1 MAAPATESECSGD
14 DSSNKPTIA
23 SLSYSMRSRF
33 CLDENEMRKRPT
45 LTGIVLV
52 IASGSVLLPGCV
64 RRRMTVRTNPSGAM
78 VYVDHQSVGTTPVST
93 SFTYYGTRQI
103 EIIKDGYRTEKFLR
117 RFNPPWYEWP
127 GLDFVSETLW
137 PFEKRDERIIDVQL
151 SPDINVPTDAL
162 IRSGEELRSQA
173 SKGIVVGPP
182 PSVGGPTSA
191 ESVVPYGGTPAINTL
206 PSNQGFNVPSFPGS
220 LPTTPGPNGFGSPN
234 TPGAFSP
241 FFDVPPASMPAS
253 NVAPGAS
260 YRPELV
266 KP

>member
-1 MAAPATESECSGD
+1 
-14 DSSNKPTIA
+14 
-23 SLSYSMRSRF
+23 MRSRF
-33 CLDENEMRKRPT
+33 CLDENDMRKRPT
-45 LTGIVLV
+45 LIGIVLAV
-52 IASGSVLLPGCV
+52 AYGSVLLPGCV

-127 GLDFVSETLW
+127 VLDFVSETLW
-137 PFEKRDERIIDVQL
+137 PLEKRDERIIDVQL
-151 SPDINVPTDAL
+151 SPDIYVPTDAL
-162 IRSGEELRSQA
+162 IRSGEELRAQA
-173 SKGIVVGPP
+173 SKGIVVGQP
-182 PSVGGPTSA
+182 PSAGGPTTA
-191 ESVVPYGGTPAINTL
+191 VSVVPYGGTPVINSPLAGQSVVT
-206 PSNQGFNVPSFPGS
+206 PSFPGS
-220 LPTTPGPNGFGSPN
+220 LPPNQGPIGFNPPSNPGS
-234 TPGAFSP
+234 FSP

-260 YRPELV
+260 YRPDLN

>member
-1 MAAPATESECSGD
+1 MPAPATESECSGD
-14 DSSNKPTIA
+14 DSLDKATIA
-23 SLSYSMRSRF
+23 VQWNSTCCRF
-33 CLDENEMRKRPT
+33 CLDENDMRKRPT
-45 LTGIVLV
+45 LVGIVLV
-52 IASGSVLLPGCV
+52 TISGSVLMPGCV

-127 GLDFVSETLW
+127 GLDFISETLW
-137 PFEKRDERIIDVQL
+137 PFEKRDERIVDVQL

-173 SKGIVVGPP
+173 SKGFAVGQPP
-182 PSVGGPTSA
+182 TAGGPTSA
-191 ESVVPYGGTPAINTL
+191 VSVVPFGEIPTINAGT
-206 PSNQGFNVPSFPGS
+206 
-220 LPTTPGPNGFGSPN
+220 
-234 TPGAFSP
+234 FSP
-241 FFDVPPASMPAS
+241 FFDVPPSSMPAS
-253 NVAPGAS
+253 NVAPGSS
-260 YRPELV
+260 YRPDLD